1 MEELMR
7 GSSMKERLEEKIK
20 ILSLEAWKDK
30 VDGADV
36 NLWLNNFD
44 PNECIEASFL
54 LSSFMYFDNN
64 SVRELLRR
72 AYQDLFM
79 RPEVFKIRRKHRNT
93 LDIGIIQGKYNKVL
107 EHTRFI
113 NIGNPS
119 ESSAHLLY
127 YYRQENELPA
137 HLFINAHQIY
147 KHTIEGEEI
156 KTQLD
161 ISNIDTIIFIEDFC
175 GSGTQATEYY
185 NKFVKPIK
193 DSSENI
199 RIIFHSLFATQ
210 VGYDIVNGLGYDEVK
225 TVFLLDDSFK
235 CFSERSRFFN
245 DYNNDIKERCQE
257 LCTVHGNKLCQEHPL
272 GYKDGQLLIGFY
284 HNTPNNTLPIF
295 WSSTTSWNPIFKRYK
310 KRR

>member
-36 NLWLNNFD
+36 SLWLNNFD
-44 PNECIEASFL
+44 PNECVEASFL

-72 AYQDLFM
+72 AYQDLYM
-79 RPEVFKIRRKHRNT
+79 RPEVFKIRRKYSNT

-127 YYRQENELPA
+127 YYRQENELPV

-193 DSSENI
+193 DNSGSI

-235 CFSERSRFFN
+235 CFSEVSRFFN
-245 DYNNDIKERCQE
+245 DHNNDIKDRCQE

-310 KRR
+310 KRK

>member
-1 MEELMR
+1 M
-7 GSSMKERLEEKIK
+7 
-20 ILSLEAWKDK
+20 
-30 VDGADV
+30 
-36 NLWLNNFD
+36 
-44 PNECIEASFL
+44 
-54 LSSFMYFDNN
+54 
-64 SVRELLRR
+64 
-72 AYQDLFM
+72 
-79 RPEVFKIRRKHRNT
+79 
-93 LDIGIIQGKYNKVL
+93 
-107 EHTRFI
+107 
-113 NIGNPS
+113 
-119 ESSAHLLY
+119 
-127 YYRQENELPA
+127 
-137 HLFINAHQIY
+137 
-147 KHTIEGEEI
+147 
-156 KTQLD
+156 
-161 ISNIDTIIFIEDFC
+161 
-175 GSGTQATEYY
+175 
-185 NKFVKPIK
+185 KPIK

-310 KRR
+310 KHKKRISFSYCNRNNKTKKNSFKL